1 MHTSRRAYLV
11 WSAGLFAYVVAVLQR
26 SSFGVSGLE
35 AAERFGASPT
45 VLAGFL
51 VLQLLVWA

>member
-35 AAERFGASPT
+35 AADRFGASPT

-51 VLQLLVWA
+51 VL